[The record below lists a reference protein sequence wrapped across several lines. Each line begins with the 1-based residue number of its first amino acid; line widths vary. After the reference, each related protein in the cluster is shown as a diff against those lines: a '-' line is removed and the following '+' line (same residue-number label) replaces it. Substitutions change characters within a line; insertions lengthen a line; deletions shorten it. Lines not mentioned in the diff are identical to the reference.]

1 MGAVKPIKRKHTARE
16 LAERLGV
23 SERTVQRL
31 MAQPRDEYLCEKH
44 ERQDE
49 ALRLRESGLKWR
61 EVGDVLGGISDSAAY
76 QLAAKARA
84 RRGETVD
91 A

>member
-1 MGAVKPIKRKHTARE
+1 MGAVKPVKRKHSARE

-31 MAQPRDEYLCEKH
+31 MAQPRSEYLAGAH
-44 ERQDE
+44 ARQDE
-49 ALRLRESGLKWR
+49 ALSLRESGLKWS
-61 EVGDVLGGISDSAAY
+61 EVGELLGGVSASAAH
-76 QLAAKARA
+76 QLAAKAKD
-84 RRGETVD
+84 RREQNV

>member
-1 MGAVKPIKRKHTARE
+1 MTAMYPQKRKHTAAAM
-16 LAERLGV
+16 AEKFGV
-23 SERTVQRL
+23 SPRTVKRI
-31 MAQPRDEYLCEKH
+31 MAQPRAEYDAEAH
-44 ERQDE
+44 ARQDE

-61 EVGDVLGGISDSAAY
+61 EVGEALDGISEPAAY
-76 QLAAKARA
+76 QLAAKAKA

>member
-1 MGAVKPIKRKHTARE
+1 MGAMKPFKRNHTARE

-31 MAQPRDEYLCEKH
+31 MAQPRDEYLAETH
-44 ERQDE
+44 GRQDE
-49 ALRLRESGLKWR
+49 ALRLRESGMKWR
-61 EVGDVLGGISDSAAY
+61 EVGEALGGISDSAAY
-76 QLAAKARA
+76 QLAAKAKA
-84 RRGETVD
+84 RRAENVD

>member
-23 SERTVQRL
+23 SERTIQRL
-31 MAQPRDEYLCEKH
+31 MAQPRAEFEAEAH
-44 ERQDE
+44 VRQDE
-49 ALRLRESGLKWR
+49 ALRLRESGLKWS
-61 EVGDVLGGISDSAAY
+61 EVGNQMGGISASAAH
-76 QLAAKARA
+76 QLATKARA
-84 RRGETVD
+84 RREELVP